1 MCSGPCELIIA
12 GNQGSPRASASQ
24 SPADRPSGQSL
35 PKVVFDLELSSN
47 LSELDRISSE
57 YPHHA
62 AALLRYEHIEAL
74 QGIER
79 SISTQA
85 LTSVEMSTEAL
96 ERRKASGHSLLLDER
111 PIKPE
116 NSFMGPLDRWLEVE
130 IIRLAPDRLE
140 VLIRSYRVANDLPDM
155 SFEAQTRILA
165 DRRQPES
172 PVYEIASVHTSQTE

>member
-1 MCSGPCELIIA
+1 MDHREFNVSGDE
-12 GNQGSPRASASQ
+12 GNTRASAGQ
-24 SPADRPSGQSL
+24 PPVDHPSEQSL

-47 LSELDRISSE
+47 LAELNRISSE

-96 ERRKASGHSLLLDER
+96 ERRKASEHSLLLDER
-111 PIKPE
+111 PTEPE

-140 VLIRSYRVANDLPDM
+140 VLIRSYRVANGLSDM

-165 DRRQPES
+165 DRLQPES